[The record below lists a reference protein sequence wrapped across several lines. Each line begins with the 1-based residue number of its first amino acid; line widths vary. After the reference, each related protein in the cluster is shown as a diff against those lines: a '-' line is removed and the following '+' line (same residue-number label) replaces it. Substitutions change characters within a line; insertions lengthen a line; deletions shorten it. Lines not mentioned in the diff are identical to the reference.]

1 MNKSQIMNELITC
14 QLKNI
19 KSDKK
24 LQYNDL
30 QRISKYI
37 NKSIFDQNNCSIW
50 NGYITN
56 YNSKKGTYINFYF
69 RNKKTALH
77 RLLYINFV
85 NELQDDEYLK
95 FTCNNKGTCCNVNH
109 MQKFKYNIDGEEE
122 RHKDSSDDEVHN
134 IELNE
139 DLIISLY

>member
-1 MNKSQIMNELITC
+1 MNKSQIINELITC

-37 NKSIFDQNNCSIW
+37 NNSVFDQNNCSIW

-109 MQKFKYNIDGEEE
+109 MQKFKYNIDGDGEE
-122 RHKDSSDDEVHN
+122 HKESSDDEIHN
-134 IELNE
+134 IELDD

>member
-37 NKSIFDQNNCSIW
+37 NTSIFDQNNCSLW

-95 FTCNNKGTCCNVNH
+95 FTCDNKGTCCNVNH
-109 MQKFKYNIDGEEE
+109 MQKFKYNIDEEE
-122 RHKDSSDDEVHN
+122 RHKETSDDEIHD
-134 IELNE
+134 IEVDD